1 MTTNISDLPGGNS
14 NQPNIQLHT
23 KEKDAKKIPLNSINE
38 MVSGLQKA
46 AQKNMTRL
54 PQRDV
59 PMDPER
65 YAMQEEIKPN
75 YVPKPQHQNYID
87 EELDYMDMMER
98 NQNEI
103 INKSTMDNV
112 YDQIQTPVVAGI
124 LFFLFQ
130 LPFMNK
136 LLLKF
141 VPSLFKEDGHPL
153 FSGYLFKTFLFSLS
167 LFLMHKGLDTLSSF

>member
-1 MTTNISDLPGGNS
+1 
-14 NQPNIQLHT
+14 
-23 KEKDAKKIPLNSINE
+23 
-38 MVSGLQKA
+38 
-46 AQKNMTRL
+46 
-54 PQRDV
+54 
-59 PMDPER
+59 
-65 YAMQEEIKPN
+65 
-75 YVPKPQHQNYID
+75 
-87 EELDYMDMMER
+87 MDMMER